1 MKKFSKE
8 ALVPENDK
16 WELAIKRCDDLY
28 SRKDDIRSPFARDYT
43 RVLHSLAY
51 RRLKHKTQA
60 IIDYMAGMTDV
71 YALNA
76 FEELLKC

>member
-28 SRKDDIRSPFARDYT
+28 SRKDDIRGPFLISFENISCVYFIFYVIKT
-43 RVLHSLAY
+43 RIVAVCNNCLTVL
-51 RRLKHKTQA
+51 
-60 IIDYMAGMTDV
+60 
-71 YALNA
+71 
-76 FEELLKC
+76 FEFL

>member
-28 SRKDDIRSPFARDYT
+28 SRKDDIRGPFARDYT
-43 RVLHSLAY
+43 RVRIRWH
-51 RRLKHKTQA
+51 
-60 IIDYMAGMTDV
+60 IGG
-71 YALNA
+71 
-76 FEELLKC
+76 

>member
-28 SRKDDIRSPFARDYT
+28 SRKDVSGR
-43 RVLHSLAY
+43 
-51 RRLKHKTQA
+51 
-60 IIDYMAGMTDV
+60 
-71 YALNA
+71 
-76 FEELLKC
+76 